1 MLCCSWWGVHPTRR
15 SCACRRTLLLL
26 QLTAGWCGFEP
37 LSGVQERFFIELFSG
52 NSAMQVLQRS
62 TELLELRLH
71 SEQNKLAVLSNI
83 MSRRVTPGVLCTAD
97 GSALQTGTVCSV
109 ASVGR
114 TLWYWSSDRDNHV
127 LLTWDPQRHH
137 FAERPI
143 ATHRSAWCEMGAA
156 SWEVSCP
163 FMAFFFNCNK
173 KAFTFSIKKGVNSC
187 TS

>member
-1 MLCCSWWGVHPTRR
+1 MRRPSHPQEPCMQEDTSAFAADCWLVWLWAPFRCSGEIFYWVVFWKLSNAGVTKEHK
-15 SCACRRTLLLL
+15 
-26 QLTAGWCGFEP
+26 
-37 LSGVQERFFIELFSG
+37 
-52 NSAMQVLQRS
+52 
-62 TELLELRLH
+62 LLELRLH

-109 ASVGR
+109 ASVSR